1 VLIVSGHHALLAK
14 SPDPGSI
21 TDVTTSIEQCG
32 GKSAMNQWMPFI
44 VALLSLTGA
53 ALRAQNISPST
64 QPDPGRRVLAVAG
77 REISA
82 EQLEQMLAG
91 NNRQRDVKVAKQL
104 SGLELTERLS
114 AARLARCEAN
124 LPGPDARRALIAL
137 ADRASFLDP
146 PTSEIPTI
154 AEPDPQAQNGMIAL
168 SEDYI
173 KTAIHQLPNFY
184 ATRVTISFE
193 HNKKPL
199 HWVSTESAIVR
210 YRDGQEERPSVTP
223 VRPGNGSGA
232 GGMTTAGEFGP
243 ILYVVLAD
251 SVQGNLTWS
260 HWEQGEAGPE
270 AVYRYAVIAGK
281 SHYRVNGLF
290 RGYHAE
296 ITIDPSNGTIR
307 RLVLRADPVPNLPL
321 VKADIVVEYGPVE
334 LGGKTYICP
343 LKGIALS
350 ATWNR
355 WWLNDVAFEKYHLY
369 HANAQLLPGFANVP

>member
-1 VLIVSGHHALLAK
+1 MK
-14 SPDPGSI
+14 
-21 TDVTTSIEQCG
+21 
-32 GKSAMNQWMPFI
+32 QWMPFVI
-44 VALLSLTGA
+44 ALLSLTGSA
-53 ALRAQNISPST
+53 VRAQNISAST
-64 QPDPGRRVLAVAG
+64 QPKPDAGRRVLAVAG

-91 NNRQRDVKVAKQL
+91 KNREPGVKVAKQL
-104 SGLELTERLS
+104 SALELTERLS
-114 AARLARCEAN
+114 TARLARCEAN
-124 LPGPDARRALIAL
+124 LPSPDARRALIAL
-137 ADRASFLDP
+137 ADRASFLNP

-154 AEPDPQAQNGMIAL
+154 AEPDPQAQHRMLAL

-173 KTAIHQLPNFY
+173 EKAIHQLPNLY

-199 HWVSTESAIVR
+199 HWVGTESAIVR
-210 YRDGQEERPSVTP
+210 YRDGQEERPRVAP
-223 VRPGNGSGA
+223 VRVWDGSGS
-232 GGMTTAGEFGP
+232 GGMTTAGEFGA
-243 ILYVVLAD
+243 ILYVVLTD
-251 SVQGNLTWS
+251 SAQGNLTWS
-260 HWEQGEAGPE
+260 HWEQGEAAPE

-290 RGYHAE
+290 RGYHGE

-307 RLVLRADPVPNLPL
+307 RLVLRADPAPNLPL
-321 VKADIVVEYGPVE
+321 LKADIVVEYGPIE

-369 HANAQLLPGFANVP
+369 RANAELLPGFAKVP